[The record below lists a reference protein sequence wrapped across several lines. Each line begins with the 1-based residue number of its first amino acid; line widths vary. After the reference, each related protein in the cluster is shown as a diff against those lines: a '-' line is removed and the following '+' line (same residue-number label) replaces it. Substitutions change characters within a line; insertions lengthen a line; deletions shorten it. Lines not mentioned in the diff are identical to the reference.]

1 MAGMINTR
9 VTSTSG
15 NNSNNNTNT
24 AKDDGGMIHTEGHG
38 SGDLLDVAPPVPAHC
53 FIQRRSRRRKDKANG
68 KGSIREPL
76 SPISFKS
83 NSISLPIRTIAPK
96 SPEIKANCTSGGK
109 RPRRLIR
116 STTSPC
122 DTPPQPARSRTKKRV
137 LQLLK
142 FRSPRRDSL
151 SMKSSISSFT
161 TPCIPV
167 DSKLPERDK
176 ENSERSDR
184 QRANV
189 MKNFL

>member
-1 MAGMINTR
+1 MINTR

-15 NNSNNNTNT
+15 KNSNNNTNT
-24 AKDDGGMIHTEGHG
+24 VRDDGGMIHTEGHG
-38 SGDLLDVAPPVPAHC
+38 SGDLLDAAPPVPAHS

-76 SPISFKS
+76 SPIPFKP
-83 NSISLPIRTIAPK
+83 NSISLPIQTIVPK
-96 SPEIKANCTSGGK
+96 SPEIKANCTSNGK

-116 STTSPC
+116 STTSSC
-122 DTPPQPARSRTKKRV
+122 DTPPQPARSRTKKQV
-137 LQLLK
+137 SQLLK

-151 SMKSSISSFT
+151 STESSRSSFT

-176 ENSERSDR
+176 ENSKHSDR
-184 QRANV
+184 QRTNV
-189 MKNFL
+189 MTVFP